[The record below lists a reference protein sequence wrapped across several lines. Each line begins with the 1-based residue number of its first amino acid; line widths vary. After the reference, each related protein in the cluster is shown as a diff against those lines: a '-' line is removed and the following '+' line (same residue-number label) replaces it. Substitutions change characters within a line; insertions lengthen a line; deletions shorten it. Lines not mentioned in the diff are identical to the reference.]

1 MKNNF
6 KTLFVCLLLLSINK
20 IAFTQTLSDF
30 LGSSQSKMTWLGI
43 DFSEARLYGDATSE
57 NWYMKDRYFP
67 SINDLVILEPKKYD
81 VAKAFRKNNVAFE
94 LSITRKVNDNL
105 DIDKFK
111 TNSTEDLRRLNPEKI
126 DSMIEKYD
134 FGKNSGFGV
143 VFIME
148 GMDKVSKTASI
159 FVTIVNM
166 DSKKVLLT
174 KRMVAPPRGFGFR
187 NYWAYTVFLVL
198 REIDN
203 SQYKKWKLNTN

>member
-1 MKNNF
+1 MKNKF

-20 IAFTQTLSDF
+20 IAFAQTLSDF
-30 LGSSQSKMTWLGI
+30 FSSSESKMTWLGI

-67 SINDLVILEPKKYD
+67 SINDLVLLEPKKYD
-81 VAKAFRKNNVAFE
+81 VSKAFRKSNVAFE

-111 TNSTEDLRRLNPEKI
+111 TNSSEDLRRLNPEKI

>member
-1 MKNNF
+1 
-6 KTLFVCLLLLSINK
+6 
-20 IAFTQTLSDF
+20 
-30 LGSSQSKMTWLGI
+30 MTWLGI

>member
-30 LGSSQSKMTWLGI
+30 LGSSQSKMTWLGL

-159 FVTIVNM
+159 FVTIVYM
-166 DSKKVLLT
+166 VSKKVLLT

>member
-67 SINDLVILEPKKYD
+67 SINDLVLLEPKKYD
-81 VAKAFRKNNVAFE
+81 VSKAFRKSNVAFE

-111 TNSTEDLRRLNPEKI
+111 TNSTEDLRRLSPEKI

-134 FGKNSGFGV
+134 FGKNSGVGV

-159 FVTIVNM
+159 YVTIVNM

-174 KRMVAPPRGFGFR
+174 KRMVAPPRGIGFR